1 MVKLAGLLAYDMTN
15 KPYSDS
21 ARQDAGKTPLLP
33 FASSEIER
41 AGLRVTRAQF
51 SRLMSCS
58 KQAVTDWVKSGRII
72 LGADS
77 RFDPTAAVEQ
87 LLRTGDPAR
96 LRAKILAPLVR
107 DIAGRDRRIAEL
119 EAALVRDIAGRDRR
133 IAELEAAL
141 GDLKEDAEFNKS
153 AADGLLNLFDALQHT
168 LESEWSKL
176 INMVP
181 PERGRAVL
189 LACLD
194 EALEQGIEPGGFFDL
209 DEMAARIEEE
219 EEGEGP
225 DSFLEDEEGDDE

>member
-1 MVKLAGLLAYDMTN
+1 MTN

-33 FASSEIER
+33 FASSEIEL

-77 RFDPTAAVEQ
+77 RFDPTAAVDQ

-141 GDLKEDAEFNKS
+141 GELKEDAEFEKS
-153 AADGLLNLFDALQHT
+153 AAHALLNLFDALERT
-168 LESEWSKL
+168 LELQWTKL
-176 INMVP
+176 INMEP
-181 PERGRAVL
+181 TEKGRAVL
-189 LACLD
+189 MACLD
-194 EALEQGIEPGGFFDL
+194 EALGQGVDPGSFFDI
-209 DEMAARIEEE
+209 DEMAARLEEK
-219 EEGEGP
+219 EGEG
-225 DSFLEDEEGDDE
+225 EAC